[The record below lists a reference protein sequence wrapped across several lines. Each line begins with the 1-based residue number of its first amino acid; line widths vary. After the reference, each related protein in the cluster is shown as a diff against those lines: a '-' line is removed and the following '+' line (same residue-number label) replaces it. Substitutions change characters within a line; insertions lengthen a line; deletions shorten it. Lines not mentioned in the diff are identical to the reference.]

1 MEKRRAMVPPPSGD
15 DHPAVYAYRPSF
27 EVASSDERL
36 LGARADRNGRF
47 AASPPLGKERKR
59 SWTGSRPIAR
69 AQATPSLRLRLSGA
83 TARLSERAS
92 GLRRAQFRPRT
103 LRLAAYMTVF
113 ALMLSLPQLHL
124 DPAVASGA
132 SAADQLPAG
141 AGELGVERASPV
153 SRAREVL
160 TQARVPQTLTSQV
173 QADPEIQTYTVQ
185 DGDTLITI
193 AKLYAVK
200 AITIAYNNNVTD
212 ATLIH
217 RGDVFRIPPF
227 DAAIYTVKAGDTID
241 SVAQYFK
248 VDAKSIMDA
257 NRLYYEPDKFL
268 AGKEIL
274 VPEPTATYPNFE
286 LKDAKR
292 YETPT
297 ISSTPVDTRTLPK
310 PAGKLSWPVG
320 GIITQYFWYGHK
332 GVDIAAPFGTGIAAS
347 DAGVVSAAGWVAV
360 GGLRVCVKHSWGME
374 TCYYHTSVVLV
385 DVGQQVGRGQIIA
398 RIGLTGVTTG
408 PHVHW
413 EARYQ
418 GVLVDPLQY

>member
-69 AQATPSLRLRLSGA
+69 AQATPSLRLRL
-83 TARLSERAS
+83 
-92 GLRRAQFRPRT
+92 
-103 LRLAAYMTVF
+103 
-113 ALMLSLPQLHL
+113 
-124 DPAVASGA
+124 SGA

-257 NRLYYEPDKFL
+257 NRLYYEQDKFL

-274 VPEPTATYPNFE
+274 VPQPTATYPNFE

-347 DAGVVSAAGWVAV
+347 DAGVVSAAGWGAV

-385 DVGQQVGRGQIIA
+385 DVGQQVARGQIIA